1 LILKVRKADPQTYL
15 PASRGSIRAPRP
27 QRPAPVDIF
36 LQATQGQAADL
47 FQGWPE
53 STGYQSMN
61 DATGTDGSGAYF
73 GVNSQL
79 PKLWTSTSITSPV
92 PGTPPTHSVASW
104 ELSQSRTTSTAPID
118 LSEPFIPGFTPA
130 RWATQI
136 STPPP
141 NMPSASPRV
150 SLFGPPSISTLSA
163 DDDSHYG
170 AMPESEWNPS
180 HIQAEAIQSLP
191 IATTHAELAQRFC
204 ESDPHTTF
212 SPPPTYAS
220 IFTGRTE
227 SVISPI
233 DLSAP
238 PRYSSRDSYHRS
250 SAVAGS
256 HCSSRFAGQ
265 GSISGFRPRYAE
277 LSQPAVF
284 HNYIEDSSDDDPY
297 LEVSHLGSRNRST
310 QNKPSRWD
318 RITTGASRACRS
330 IFRRGPTHAWSQYL

>member
-1 LILKVRKADPQTYL
+1 MACSPKLPTTVPSQRSVMLLILKVRKADPQTYL

-136 STPPP
+136 STSSP
-141 NMPSASPRV
+141 NMPSASTRV
-150 SLFGPPSISTLSA
+150 SLSDSPSISTLSA
-163 DDDSHYG
+163 EDDSDYG
-170 AMPESEWNPS
+170 VMPESDWSPE
-180 HIQAEAIQSLP
+180 HIHAGPTQSLP
-191 IATTHAELAQRFC
+191 IAITHAELAQRFC

-212 SPPPTYAS
+212 SPPPTYDS
-220 IFTGRTE
+220 IYTGPPE
-227 SVISPI
+227 DAQSLIG
-233 DLSAP
+233 LSAP
-238 PRYSSRDSYHRS
+238 PRYSSRDSYHRY

-256 HCSSRFAGQ
+256 HLSRFAGQ
-265 GSISGFRPRYAE
+265 GSRSGLRPRSAQ
-277 LSQPAVF
+277 LSQPTVS
-284 HNYIEDSSDDDPY
+284 HTYIESDYNGGPY
-297 LEVSHLGSRNRST
+297 LE
-310 QNKPSRWD
+310 
-318 RITTGASRACRS
+318 AS
-330 IFRRGPTHAWSQYL
+330 

>member
-1 LILKVRKADPQTYL
+1 MACSPKLPTTVPSQRSVMLLILKVRKADPQTYL

-180 HIQAEAIQSLP
+180 HIQAEAIRSLP

-256 HCSSRFAGQ
+256 HLSSRFAGQ
-265 GSISGFRPRYAE
+265 GSRSGLRPRSAQ
-277 LSQPAVF
+277 LSQPTVS
-284 HNYIEDSSDDDPY
+284 HTYIESDYNGGPY
-297 LEVSHLGSRNRST
+297 LE
-310 QNKPSRWD
+310 
-318 RITTGASRACRS
+318 AS
-330 IFRRGPTHAWSQYL
+330 